1 MNTSKR
7 KNHIQIRMSDSEIQK
22 FKQLSKSLGL
32 TLSGF
37 ARYSMT
43 KLQKAMG
50 HSSIKVSL
58 TYLRGLEAP
67 KLSEEDMP
75 MLNLFSRF

>member
-1 MNTSKR
+1 MLLFLCRISKYCMNTSKR
-7 KNHIQIRMSDSEIQK
+7 KNYIQIRMSDSEIQK

-43 KLQKAMG
+43 MATENLNQ
-50 HSSIKVSL
+50 
-58 TYLRGLEAP
+58 
-67 KLSEEDMP
+67 
-75 MLNLFSRF
+75 LNLGASKLNRNEREY

>member
-37 ARYSMT
+37 ARYSMNMA
-43 KLQKAMG
+43 KENLNQ
-50 HSSIKVSL
+50 
-58 TYLRGLEAP
+58 
-67 KLSEEDMP
+67 
-75 MLNLFSRF
+75 LNLGASKLNRNEREY

>member
-22 FKQLSKSLGL
+22 FKMLSKSLGL

-37 ARYSMT
+37 ARYSMFMT
-43 KLQKAMG
+43 GEKLNQFCNNAG
-50 HSSIKVSL
+50 SIELK
-58 TYLRGLEAP
+58 
-67 KLSEEDMP
+67 KL
-75 MLNLFSRF
+75 

>member
-22 FKQLSKSLGL
+22 FKQLSKCLGL

-37 ARYSMT
+37 ARCSMT
-43 KLQKAMG
+43 LAKENLNQ
-50 HSSIKVSL
+50 
-58 TYLRGLEAP
+58 
-67 KLSEEDMP
+67 
-75 MLNLFSRF
+75 LNLDASKLNRHEREY